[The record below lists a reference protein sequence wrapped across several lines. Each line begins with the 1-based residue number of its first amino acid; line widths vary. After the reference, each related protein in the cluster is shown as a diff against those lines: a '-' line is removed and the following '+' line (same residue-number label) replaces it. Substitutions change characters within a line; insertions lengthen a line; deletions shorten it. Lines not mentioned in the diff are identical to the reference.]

1 MGEWLRWFGDHLWA
15 LFAIVAVAL
24 AAIEVLTLDLVFI
37 MLAAGALA
45 GALAAG
51 ITGNFVV
58 AIGASIIVAL
68 GMLAAVRPIALRHL
82 KQVPHTKLGVQ
93 ALVGRKA
100 IVLERVDA
108 HGGRVKI
115 GGETWS
121 ARAYDET
128 SVIEPGQTVDV
139 ASIDGATAYV
149 YASEGPWPIGS

>member
-1 MGEWLRWFGDHLWA
+1 MGEWLRWLGDHLWVV
-15 LFAIVAVAL
+15 FGVIAVAL

-51 ITGNFVV
+51 ITGNAVIAIAASVV
-58 AIGASIIVAL
+58 VAL

-82 KQVPHTKLGVQ
+82 KQVPHTKIGVQ
-93 ALVGRKA
+93 ALVGRKGV
-100 IVLERVDA
+100 VLERVDA
-108 HGGRVKI
+108 NGGRVKI

-121 ARAYDET
+121 ARAYDDT
-128 SVIEPGQTVDV
+128 SVIEPGQTVDI

-149 YASEGPWPIGS
+149 YESEGPWPIGS

>member
-1 MGEWLRWFGDHLWA
+1 MGEWLRWMGDHLWA
-15 LFAIVAVAL
+15 VFAVIAVAL
-24 AAIEVLTLDLVFI
+24 AAVEVLTLDLVFL

-45 GALAAG
+45 GAIAAG
-51 ITGNFVV
+51 VTGSFVI
-58 AIGASIIVAL
+58 AIGASVIVAI

-93 ALVGRKA
+93 ALIGSKG

-108 HGGRVKI
+108 HNGRVKI

-128 SVIEPGQTVDV
+128 SVIEPGKTVDV

-149 YASEGPWPIGS
+149 YESEGPWPIGS